1 MLLFLLLYKI
11 SIINLN
17 GIMNNKIIKLDLLGL
32 KCPMPVLK
40 TAKKL
45 KEISDNDVLMVRV
58 DDESAEQDLQELCKK
73 KNFLLLE
80 KSKENKILCF
90 IIKKS

>member
-1 MLLFLLLYKI
+1 
-11 SIINLN
+11 
-17 GIMNNKIIKLDLLGL
+17 MNNKIIKLDLLGL
-32 KCPMPVLK
+32 KCPLPILK

-45 KEISDNDVLMVRV
+45 KEMCKNELLMVRA
-58 DDESAEQDLQELCKK
+58 DDESVEQDLEHLCKK
-73 KNFLLLE
+73 QNFHLVE

>member
-1 MLLFLLLYKI
+1 
-11 SIINLN
+11 
-17 GIMNNKIIKLDLLGL
+17 MNNKIIKLDLLGL
-32 KCPMPVLK
+32 KCPLPVLK

-45 KEISDNDVLMVRV
+45 KEISENEVLMVRV
-58 DDESAEQDLQELCKK
+58 DDESAEKDLQELCKK
-73 KNFLLLE
+73 KKFVLLE

>member
-1 MLLFLLLYKI
+1 MLLLLLLYKI

-32 KCPMPVLK
+32 KCPLPVLK

-45 KEISDNDVLMVRV
+45 KEISNNDVLMVRV
-58 DDESAEQDLQELCKK
+58 DDESAEQDLQELCK
-73 KNFLLLE
+73 
-80 KSKENKILCF
+80 
-90 IIKKS
+90 

>member
-1 MLLFLLLYKI
+1 MLLFLLLYNI

-32 KCPMPVLK
+32 KCPLPVLK

-45 KEISDNDVLMVRV
+45 KEISKNDILMVRV
-58 DDESAEQDLQELCKK
+58 DDESAERDLQELCKK

>member
-1 MLLFLLLYKI
+1 
-11 SIINLN
+11 
-17 GIMNNKIIKLDLLGL
+17 MNNKIIKLDLLGL
-32 KCPMPVLK
+32 KCPLPVLK

-45 KEISDNDVLMVRV
+45 KEINENDILMVRV
-58 DDESAEQDLQELCKK
+58 DDESAEQDLRELCQTKK
-73 KNFLLLE
+73 FLLLE

>member
-1 MLLFLLLYKI
+1 
-11 SIINLN
+11 
-17 GIMNNKIIKLDLLGL
+17 MNNKIIKLDLLGL
-32 KCPMPVLK
+32 KCPLPILK

-45 KEISDNDVLMVRV
+45 KEMYKDELLMVRA
-58 DDESAEQDLQELCKK
+58 DDESVEQDLEHLCKK
-73 KNFLLLE
+73 KNFHLVE